1 MLYFKGNHKNAMQI
15 KERLP
20 SRGEVREQRN
30 KTNFMFNGKMERM
43 ISLKYGNG
51 IRNKKCKEQIQFIHI
66 YDKL

>member
-1 MLYFKGNHKNAMQI
+1 MQI

-51 IRNKKCKEQIQFIHI
+51 IRNKKM
-66 YDKL
+66 